1 VSGIFSGKPEASL
14 FTASGYDWI
23 ISYIG
28 GDGNDITLSIASP
41 LQSWRFTHFGSIA
54 NNDLTDPNDDGENNL
69 LEYATAQNPLTNSR
83 SLTTIAKN
91 GNVLDFTYTKNKSAT
106 DINYTVEWSDDLTNW
121 SNAGVSEQTMNDNGA
136 VQTVRASVAAGSKQ
150 RFIRLKVAY

>member
-1 VSGIFSGKPEASL
+1 MDVGRPDVLAIMRDL
-14 FTASGYDWI
+14 ASGDCDAGI
-23 ISYIG
+23 AHFNVDAANVDRHG
-28 GDGNDITLSIASP
+28 GGREF
-41 LQSWRFTHFGSIA
+41 QGGGA
-54 NNDLTDPNDDGENNL
+54 NNDLTDPNNDGENNL